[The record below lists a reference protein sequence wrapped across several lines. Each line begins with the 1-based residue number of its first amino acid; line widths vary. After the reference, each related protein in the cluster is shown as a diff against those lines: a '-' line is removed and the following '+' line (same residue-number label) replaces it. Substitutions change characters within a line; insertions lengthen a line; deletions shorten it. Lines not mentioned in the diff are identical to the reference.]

1 MARRGSRDRAR
12 QHAGGTPMF
21 ALTVPG
27 LAPALRGEIDETPG
41 LAAGE
46 AGDDGRSDVVRLT
59 AGRGARAA
67 TLGLRT
73 AEDVF
78 VEVGHAR
85 RGEGDSAAA
94 VARRLWQGE
103 LVQKALSAWAE
114 EAGPLTAS
122 LTFRVVAR
130 VLDERGFL
138 RTELRRRLTE
148 TIGRD
153 RPRWRGDDP
162 ARLEAWAVEYR
173 PGRFVAG
180 LRLSGAA
187 MRRRDGRR
195 VEREGALRPAVA
207 AAMVRLAGAPD
218 GTLLDG
224 CCGSGTILA
233 EAAAVGWR
241 PAGVDIDPDAVRA
254 AAENVPAA
262 SVRTGDARHLDV
274 ADAGVAAYVGNL
286 PFGRQYRVP
295 GDRTAWLRAV
305 VAEAARVTRP
315 GGRVVLLVP
324 DLPRP
329 AVPPGLRRTDL
340 LPIRLLGAKTS
351 IWAFDRLTQS

>member
-1 MARRGSRDRAR
+1 MARHGPRDRGQQRA
-12 QHAGGTPMF
+12 AGTPMF

-27 LAPALRGEIDETPG
+27 LAPSLRAEIDETHG
-41 LAAGE
+41 LSAGE
-46 AGDDGRSDVVRLT
+46 TGNDGRSDVVRLT
-59 AGRGARAA
+59 AGRGARGT

-78 VEVGHAR
+78 AEVGLAR
-85 RGEGDSAAA
+85 SGKGDSAAV
-94 VARRLWQGE
+94 VASRLWQGE

-148 TIGRD
+148 TIRRD

-162 ARLEAWAVEYR
+162 ARLEVWAVEYL

-187 MRRRDGRR
+187 MRQHDGRQ

-207 AAMVRLAGAPD
+207 AAMVRLAGAPGD
-218 GTLLDG
+218 TLLDA

-233 EAAAVGWR
+233 EAAAAGWH
-241 PAGVDIDPDAVRA
+241 PAGVDVDQDAVRVA
-254 AAENVPAA
+254 AANVPAA
-262 SVRTGDARHLDV
+262 SVRTGDARDLDV
-274 ADAGVAAYVGNL
+274 ADAGVAAYVSNL

-324 DLPRP
+324 DLPRTV
-329 AVPPGLRRTDL
+329 VPPGLRGTDR

-351 IWAFDRLTQS
+351 IWAFDRVTER

>member
-1 MARRGSRDRAR
+1 
-12 QHAGGTPMF
+12 MF

-27 LAPALRGEIDETPG
+27 LAPVLRAEVGETPG
-41 LAAGE
+41 LT
-46 AGDDGRSDVVRLT
+46 AGDAGHDGRSDVVRLAT
-59 AGRGARAA
+59 GRGARRN
-67 TLGLRT
+67 TLGLRV

-85 RGEGDSAAA
+85 RGDGDPATA

-114 EAGPLTAS
+114 EAGPLSAS

-130 VLDERGFL
+130 VLDERTFL

-148 TIGRD
+148 AIRRD

-162 ARLEAWAVEYR
+162 ARLEVWAVEYA

-180 LRLSGAA
+180 LRLSDAA
-187 MRRRDGRR
+187 MRQHDGRV

-207 AAMVRLAGAPD
+207 AALVRLAGAPG

-233 EAAAVGWR
+233 EAAAVGWQ
-241 PAGVDIDPDAVRA
+241 PAGLDVDPGAVRIA
-254 AAENVPAA
+254 AANVPAA
-262 SVRTGDARHLDV
+262 SVRAGDTRDLDV
-274 ADAGVAAYVGNL
+274 ADASAAAYVSNL

-295 GDRTAWLRAV
+295 GDRTTWLRAV
-305 VAEAARVTRP
+305 LAEAARVTRP

-329 AVPPGLRRTDL
+329 AVPPQLRRTDRFPL
-340 LPIRLLGAKTS
+340 RLLGTKTG
-351 IWAFDRLTQS
+351 IWAFDRTSP